1 MEKSLRYARNVAVLQ
16 VRELL
21 PTSTRIDT
29 MGTKTNRGSKIR
41 LNKLSLLLACFILRS
56 QGQTMD

>member
-1 MEKSLRYARNVAVLQ
+1 MEKLLRYARNVAVLQ

-29 MGTKTNRGSKIR
+29 MGTKTNRGSKIQ
-41 LNKLSLLLACFILRS
+41 LSLLLACFILRS